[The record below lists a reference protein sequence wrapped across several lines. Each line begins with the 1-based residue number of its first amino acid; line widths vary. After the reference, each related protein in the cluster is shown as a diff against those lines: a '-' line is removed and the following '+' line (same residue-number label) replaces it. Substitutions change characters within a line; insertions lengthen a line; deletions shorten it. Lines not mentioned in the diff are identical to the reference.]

1 MGVSLKCQYG
11 LRALFE
17 LSRRWGRGL
26 VRIPEI
32 AEAQAIPARFLENI
46 LNQLRQGGFVE
57 SRRGRGGGFML
68 SRAPSTVTLAQIVT
82 FIDGQI
88 YSLDCEGEQP
98 LHRCPFKGSCVFL
111 PVWREARTAL
121 ESVYAGKTLQD
132 LLEEDQ
138 RGALPDYSI

>member
-17 LSRRWGRGL
+17 LSRRWGCGL

-57 SRRGRGGGFML
+57 SRRGKGGGFML
-68 SRAPSTVTLAQIVT
+68 ARAPSTVTLAQIVS

-88 YSLDCEGEQP
+88 YSLDCEGEPP

-121 ESVYAGKTLQD
+121 ESVYANKTLQD
-132 LLEEDQ
+132 LLEADQ
-138 RGALPDYSI
+138 RGAPPDYCI